1 MLGEFVPGESWY
13 LIGRD
18 APEGS
23 MSREGQTMQRDRA
36 VFFAAVPNYNLS
48 RPENG
53 GPTSLLSYV

>member
-1 MLGEFVPGESWY
+1 VPGESWY